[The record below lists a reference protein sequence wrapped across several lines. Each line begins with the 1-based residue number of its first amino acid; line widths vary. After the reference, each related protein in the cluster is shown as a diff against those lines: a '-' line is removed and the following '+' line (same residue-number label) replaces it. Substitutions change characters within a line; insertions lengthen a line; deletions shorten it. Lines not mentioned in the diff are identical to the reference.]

1 MRGQTG
7 WGRNPRA
14 FHLLNRLARS
24 GAAVVETVKPGFA
37 RTSTIAGMTL
47 PKLIAA
53 STERVLQPS
62 LGLPPGGREVVR
74 LLRIRRAAMGVIGAL
89 PEPVFKR
96 LKV

>member
-7 WGRNPRA
+7 WGRNPHA

-24 GAAVVETVKPGFA
+24 GAVVEAVKPGFA
-37 RTSTIAGMTL
+37 RTSKIADMTL
-47 PKLIAA
+47 PGLIAA
-53 STERVLQPS
+53 STERGLKPS
-62 LGLPPGGREVVR
+62 LALPPGGRKVVR